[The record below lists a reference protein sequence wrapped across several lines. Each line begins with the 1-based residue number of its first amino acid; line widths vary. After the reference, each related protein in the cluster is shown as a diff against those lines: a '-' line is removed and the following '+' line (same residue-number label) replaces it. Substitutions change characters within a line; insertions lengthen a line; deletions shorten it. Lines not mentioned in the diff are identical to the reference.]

1 MKARVAKWG
10 NSLAVRLPKPLA
22 EKARFRVGEQVELDV
37 AGPGK
42 IEIRSR
48 KSRPTLE
55 QLVAKITPENRH
67 TETSWG
73 DSVGKE
79 IW

>member
-22 EKARFRVGEQVELDV
+22 EKARLRVGEQVELEV
-37 AGPGK
+37 AGPGW

-48 KSRPTLE
+48 KSRSALE

-73 DSVGKE
+73 DAVGKE

>member
-1 MKARVAKWG
+1 MKARVARWG
-10 NSLAVRLPKPLA
+10 NSLAVRLPKLLA
-22 EKARFRVGEQVELDV
+22 EKARLRVGEQVELEV
-37 AGPGK
+37 AGPGW

-48 KSRPTLE
+48 KSRPALE

-73 DSVGKE
+73 DAVGKE